1 LSATG
6 WPCRASCCTISN
18 AACNGSRQCPEAAE
32 SGWTSD
38 YSGEPARLA
47 PIQKHERERGMF
59 FAFAA
64 EDPRRANRR
73 GKQIRE
79 VRTTGRA
86 GDPEAGPAQRVEVP
100 QKRLKKCSITRSHRA
115 CAGRIHPPGFRS
127 STGTAA
133 VSLSL
138 LGPMRG
144 GAGMGLPLRIS
155 SVRGFSLLFF
165 AMGVAFQRTTRLLC

>member
-1 LSATG
+1 LRLQQKIPG
-6 WPCRASCCTISN
+6 VRIDVEN
-18 AACNGSRQCPEAAE
+18 RFGK
-32 SGWTSD
+32 SGQQD
-38 YSGEPARLA
+38 ALV
-47 PIQKHERERGMF
+47 IQKLGQHS
-59 FAFAA
+59 A
-64 EDPRRANRR
+64 
-73 GKQIRE
+73 
-79 VRTTGRA
+79 
-86 GDPEAGPAQRVEVP
+86 VEVP